1 MLEGEISVNGAIIGG
16 IIGQRGAPGTGISSI
31 TKTGTSGLV
40 DTYTITY
47 TNGDTQ
53 TYTVTNGA
61 KGDKG
66 DPGAVKFLIVAE
78 LPTTGIEE
86 DTIYLVPITPD
97 DEHNNYEEYIYVNG
111 EWELLGKIA
120 VHVDLTGYVQFTDY
134 PTTQK
139 AGVIKISNYGTDVL
153 TTGQLI
159 ATKYQYSSYSSL
171 DDHCFISKGTLN
183 NVITGKG
190 LVSNTDY
197 ANDTTAGVVKINATD
212 GVSLNG
218 STHRLQAVNTDY
230 GTYQSSSNSYIIGK
244 GTLENVITGKDLTT
258 KAYVDGLVGDINSA
272 LDAINGEVIS

>member
-1 MLEGEISVNGAIIGG
+1 MIEDTELLEGQIITNGIVVGG
-16 IIGQRGAPGTGISSI
+16 MIGQRGAKGDTGNGISS
-31 TKTGTSGLV
+31 TSKTSTSGLV

-47 TNGDTQ
+47 TNGDTD
-53 TYTVTNGA
+53 TFTVTNGE
-61 KGDKG
+61 KG

-171 DDHCFISKGTLN
+171 DDHCFISKGTLE
-183 NVITGKG
+183 NVLTGKG
-190 LVSNTDY
+190 VIKSTDI
-197 ANDTTAGVVKINATD
+197 ADNNKVGVVKGNINGFEVSASGSPSATNMTYSSYV
-212 GVSLNG
+212 GMG
-218 STHRLQAVNTDY
+218 NTIFI
-230 GTYQSSSNSYIIGK
+230 SK
-244 GTLENVITGKDLTT
+244 GTLENVLTE
-258 KAYVDGLVGDINSA
+258 KIGAIDDA
-272 LDAINGEVIS
+272 LDAIQGEVI